1 MQTLP
6 GNREASFS
14 NGGTTS
20 AALTTARMQ
29 ERAIGLVLLLDLIFL
44 TPVVAVAWFANSA
57 LLLSD
62 AFDYLNCIAFNL
74 ISYIILRRIRL
85 GRTAHYEYGA
95 DKHEVIGGLISSCLM
110 LVSAI
115 GMVWWTVGRL
125 FRQEP
130 LETMFSYVG
139 VAFQCVC
146 LGLSVWLWRRNRR
159 IAQATSG
166 PIMEA
171 AWRGNRADA
180 IQCASVIVALA
191 LTLWLRPYAWSIY
204 IDPVC
209 ALIALIYPTGSI
221 LAHLRRSLGDLMD
234 KTLEEE
240 LQFKILRRLARHFHQ
255 YDAFHR
261 IKSRRA
267 GRRVFIDIYLGFDG
281 ERRISEVTG
290 LIDQIRVG
298 LAEDIPGAE
307 VNVIV
312 SRADLEKAPA
322 AAKS

>member
-1 MQTLP
+1 MQTLSA
-6 GNREASFS
+6 NRKTAFARRETRSSSVA
-14 NGGTTS
+14 
-20 AALTTARMQ
+20 TARMQ

-44 TPVVAVAWFANSA
+44 TPVVAGAWFASPA

-62 AFDYLNCIAFNL
+62 AFDYLNCIAFNA

-110 LVSAI
+110 LVSAM

-125 FRQEP
+125 FRPEP

-139 VAFQCVC
+139 VAFLCVC
-146 LGLSVWLWRRNRR
+146 LWLSVWLWRRNRR

-171 AWRGNRADA
+171 AGRGNRADA

-234 KTLEEE
+234 KTLDEE

-255 YDAFHR
+255 YDAFNR

-267 GRRVFIDIYLGFDG
+267 GRRIFIDIYLGFDG

-290 LIDQIRVG
+290 LIDQIRIG

-312 SRADLEKAPA
+312 SQADLEKSPPPEN
-322 AAKS
+322 S